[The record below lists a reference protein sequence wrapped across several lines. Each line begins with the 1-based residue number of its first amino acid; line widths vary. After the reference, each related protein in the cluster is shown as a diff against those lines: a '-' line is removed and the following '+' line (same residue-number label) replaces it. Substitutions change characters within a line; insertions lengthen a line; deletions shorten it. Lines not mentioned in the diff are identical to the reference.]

1 MAHTYDELH
10 KMTVAG
16 LREVAEAQDSDDL
29 TGYKSLKKAELL
41 GLVCKVL
48 GVDAHEHDT
57 ARGIDKAAIK
67 AGQAMNIGIVSAYN
81 DMLSAHQPYGRYPE
95 QIKIFARERGA
106 TTPALLLYVGMLLR

>member
-29 TGYKSLKKAELL
+29 TGYKSLKRAELL

-67 AGQAMNIGIVSAYN
+67 AQMRELRVARNAAIEAHDHTELRIV
-81 DMLSAHQPYGRYPE
+81 RR
-95 QIKIFARERGA
+95 KIHSLNRKIRRAA
-106 TTPALLLYVGMLLR
+106 A

>member
-41 GLVCKVL
+41 GLA
-48 GVDAHEHDT
+48 GVQG
-57 ARGIDKAAIK
+57 ARRRR
-67 AGQAMNIGIVSAYN
+67 
-81 DMLSAHQPYGRYPE
+81 P
-95 QIKIFARERGA
+95 
-106 TTPALLLYVGMLLR
+106 